1 MSKANPK
8 TTKEHIISL
17 YGHVEGVKKE
27 ITNIKDNHLHH
38 MHQDI
43 DKIDGKIDRLMFWLL
58 GGLLT
63 IIATLIASVLYGG

>member
-27 ITNIKDNHLHH
+27 VTNIKDNHLHH

-43 DKIDGKIDRLMFWLL
+43 DKIEGKIDRLMFW
-58 GGLLT
+58 
-63 IIATLIASVLYGG
+63 